1 MVAVVAA
8 GAAVDRS
15 AYADKSPDTDCSYN
29 GCAFVAASAVASAEH
44 FENES
49 SVIRCVSAAVVDTV
63 ASFVGKLAEID
74 WWRATVP
81 VESVRYSDMVVRLA
95 STVDSRASSV
105 SRASV
110 NLRTV
115 SNSRSM
121 RFHFCKRWLCRSKSK
136 EASQQNIQRQKVGY
150 DLHTWLICVGIPRLR
165 ACG

>member
-15 AYADKSPDTDCSYN
+15 AYADKSPDTDCSCN

-49 SVIRCVSAAVVDTV
+49 SVIRCVSAAVVDTA

-81 VESVRYSDMVVRLA
+81 VGSVRCSDMVVRLA

-105 SRASV
+105 SGASV

-121 RFHFCKRWLCRSKSK
+121 RSHFLQVECYRSRSKGTL
-136 EASQQNIQRQKVGY
+136 Q
-150 DLHTWLICVGIPRLR
+150 
-165 ACG
+165 